1 MNMFSIDTFKEV
13 LNHLPVKIGV
23 AAITVMSGIPDQ
35 ILRVFLLCTIFC
47 ILACMDIVTRW
58 WACGAK
64 LWSDLY
70 PQSEGSLWRYIK
82 FMRQS
87 HRWRYFRSE
96 IMRDKWMSKIHLRG
110 INVYLNVSN
119 VAMFKA
125 SSVLDPRKVS
135 RIGFY
140 NGEGYPLSQTF
151 VIGTQIQ
158 F

>member
-1 MNMFSIDTFKEV
+1 
-13 LNHLPVKIGV
+13 
-23 AAITVMSGIPDQ
+23 
-35 ILRVFLLCTIFC
+35 
-47 ILACMDIVTRW
+47 
-58 WACGAK
+58 
-64 LWSDLY
+64 
-70 PQSEGSLWRYIK
+70 
-82 FMRQS
+82 
-87 HRWRYFRSE
+87 
-96 IMRDKWMSKIHLRG
+96 MSKIHLRG